1 MIKKK
6 RIWIVVSIIVVTVV
20 ALAVVYFADSRRFV
34 DLKSVTANFYSG
46 STESTKEVCR
56 QDVDCTQAFVTRD
69 GVVLMKFESRDS
81 AAKAAG
87 KLDGKA
93 YQSDYVVLDF
103 TNSSTTSAEEDNMK
117 KVLDSMNTSH

>member
-6 RIWIVVSIIVVTVV
+6 WIWIVVSVIVATAV
-20 ALAVVYFADSRRFV
+20 ALAILYFADSRRFV
-34 DLKSVTANFYSG
+34 DLKSVTANFYRGRLRKPRKSAG
-46 STESTKEVCR
+46 
-56 QDVDCTQAFVTRD
+56 QDVDCTQVFVTRD

-117 KVLDSMNTSH
+117 KVLAGMNTSH

>member
-1 MIKKK
+1 MAA
-6 RIWIVVSIIVVTVV
+6 V
-20 ALAVVYFADSRRFV
+20 ALAVTYFADSRRFV
-34 DLKSVTANFYSG
+34 DLRSVTANFYDG
-46 STESTKEVCR
+46 STEKTKEVCWL
-56 QDVDCTQAFVTRD
+56 DVDCTQAFRTRD
-69 GVVLMKFESRDS
+69 VVLMKFESRDS

-117 KVLDSMNTSH
+117 KVLDSMKTSH